1 MFAAIDVH
9 QRDIRFIKLGNV
21 YLCPATTKSRVRYNS
36 QSRFQYLGALE
47 IFTRG
52 WDRTGGA
59 ERVFSLFFAFENFFF
74 HFFCL
79 FSCSSSFEN
88 NSIHDNCDKRSKQ
101 IESITFTSTIRQ
113 APRDVVIPLAYCTMP
128 TSSETRARFFGAIR
142 SGMYF
147 PLRRR
152 ERERE
157 FESIG
162 SLFQ

>member
-1 MFAAIDVH
+1 MFTSVPR
-9 QRDIRFIKLGNV
+9 QRNHACVIIPNLGSDIWALWK
-21 YLCPATTKSRVRYNS
+21 YS
-36 QSRFQYLGALE
+36 LGAGIGREERKGYFL
-47 IFTRG
+47 FSSLL
-52 WDRTGGA
+52 RT
-59 ERVFSLFFAFENFFF
+59 FFF

-88 NSIHDNCDKRSKQ
+88 NSIHDNCDKRSKR

-162 SLFQ
+162 LLFQ